1 MIGVPALLEGHL
13 SIGIKTLILR
23 MCGEIRLPDDQSLR
37 TDPKISVVSRGS
49 WKKTQYESIESGL
62 PIRNVS
68 VEDTDQSDWGDREVV
83 CLLADYKLKFRGDYY
98 TARSVFNQTTCTWL
112 QIL

>member
-1 MIGVPALLEGHL
+1 
-13 SIGIKTLILR
+13 
-23 MCGEIRLPDDQSLR
+23 MCGRFDYRTIKSLR

-49 WKKTQYESIESGL
+49 WKKTQSESIESGP
-62 PIRNVS
+62 PIRNVG

-98 TARSVFNQTTCTWL
+98 TARSVFNQITCTWL